1 MSDGTVPALYRFLV
15 LHRPFGGAAHNTGMP
30 ARTLTPARVRP
41 GVPAGGQFTAQQKNE
56 AEATLPAW
64 APGVGIPHPAGG
76 YDDVSTND
84 AEGKILYSRRG
95 ELYRTDGP
103 AVILPDGTCEWYE
116 RPGLLHRDGDQP
128 AVVAS
133 DGVREWRVDGVLH
146 RENGPA
152 ILLDDGAA
160 LFYRHGLL
168 HRDGGQP
175 AVSRPDGRT
184 EWWEDGL
191 RHREDGPALIEPDG
205 TETFY
210 FRGRKLGGG
219 HRAHQY

>member
-1 MSDGTVPALYRFLV
+1 
-15 LHRPFGGAAHNTGMP
+15 MP
-30 ARTLTPARVRP
+30 APTTSRVRP
-41 GVPAGGQFTAQQKNE
+41 GVPAGGQFAAQQKTE
-56 AEATLPAW
+56 ADTALPVW
-64 APGVGIPHPAGG
+64 APGVGIPHPTGG

-84 AEGKILYSRRG
+84 AEGKIFYSRHG
-95 ELYRTDGP
+95 ELFRLDGP

-116 RPGLLHRDGDQP
+116 KPGLLHRGQDQP

-133 DGVREWRVDGVLH
+133 DGVREWRFDGVLH
-146 RENGPA
+146 RDAGPA

-160 LFYRHGLL
+160 LFYRNGRL
-168 HRDGGQP
+168 HRDGDEP

-191 RHREDGPALIEPDG
+191 RHRTDGPALIEADG

-210 FRGRKLGGG
+210 IRGRKLTGS
-219 HRAHQY
+219 HRAHQH